1 MHHTVIVAQTNSPC
15 RRYQLHVLYSTVSS
29 GHSSWKAS
37 CFCRLSHTVHTAILT
52 RVSDSAY
59 CVWIDT
65 ADTHSARR
73 CNAGLYTA
81 ATPCFFVDK
90 PDITEQ
96 TVAILCR
103 CQDLYWRRGT
113 SAIIPSSE
121 TSSSSTSQRLSYIT
135 QEPEVHNRVYKS
147 PYGPQFPLTCPFLVH
162 GPFQRALPRPGR
174 YVTSPNML
182 VCKMRSCWSCAQPPS
197 WRTTPYRLIA
207 VSTQLP
213 VCSCDAQTSV
223 QTRQLPAI
231 EILHKRS

>member
-1 MHHTVIVAQTNSPC
+1 MYCTVPYLLA
-15 RRYQLHVLYSTVSS
+15 TVPE
-29 GHSSWKAS
+29 
-37 CFCRLSHTVHTAILT
+37 RL
-52 RVSDSAY
+52 RVSAGWVTQSILRS
-59 CVWIDT
+59 WQGFLIQRT
-65 ADTHSARR
+65 AFELILQT
-73 CNAGLYTA
+73 LTA
-81 ATPCFFVDK
+81 LDVATPASIQLQRHVFFVDK

-113 SAIIPSSE
+113 SAVIPSSE